1 MSSVPHAKAS
11 PRKRPAPPLLIGAAV
26 RLRGRA
32 ATGVVIG
39 NSSHHGRVCVRW
51 DDTGVVMHYLM
62 DSLEP
67 VR

>member
-1 MSSVPHAKAS
+1 M
-11 PRKRPAPPLLIGAAV
+11 GAAV

-32 ATGVVIG
+32 VTGVVIG
-39 NSSHHGRVCVRW
+39 NSPHVGRVCVRW